1 MTTWAFGGIALSTYG
16 KVMRID
22 DYLDLP
28 ETRGQDIVLPHRHGA
43 KFVEKFFEPKSI
55 MFEIGI
61 SETGVQEIEAK
72 FDDIRKNFGK
82 RAQQLLECTLADSS
96 VRQAYA
102 RVESIMQV
110 RRTTGR
116 IAKIVVE
123 FTLSEPFFRSDAQSV
138 FTETIDANPKAMVV
152 ENVGTVAERN
162 PTIILTGPLTNVVI
176 TNPENGLTWS
186 YTGVIADGDTVTFYQ
201 DADGQYTAIH
211 SVDGE
216 VIGNVNHSGDTAFM
230 VIETGEQTLSIASV
244 SPTTGTVEI
253 SFYPPYF

>member
-1 MTTWAFGGIALSTYG
+1 MTTWAFGGIDLSTYG

-28 ETRGQDIVLPHRHGA
+28 ETRGQDITLSYRHGS
-43 KFVEKFFEPKSI
+43 KFVEKFFEPKKI
-55 MFEIGI
+55 ILEIGI
-61 SETGVQEIEAK
+61 SETDVQAIEAK
-72 FDDIRKNFGK
+72 FDAIRKNFGK
-82 RAQQLLECTLADSS
+82 RGQQLLVCTLADSS

-116 IAKIVVE
+116 IAKVVVE
-123 FTLSEPFFRSDAQSV
+123 FTLSEPFFRSDTLST
-138 FTETIDANPKAMVV
+138 FTQTIDANPKAMDV
-152 ENVGTVAERN
+152 ENVGTVEERN
-162 PTIILTGPLTNVVI
+162 PTIVLTGPLENVVI
-176 TNPENGLTWS
+176 TNPANGFIWS
-186 YTGVIADGDTVTFYQ
+186 YTGVIADGDTVTFNQ

-211 SVDGE
+211 SVSGE
-216 VIGNVNHSGDTAFM
+216 VIGNVNHQGDTAFM
-230 VIETGEQTLSIASV
+230 VIETDEQTLSIASV

>member
-1 MTTWAFGGIALSTYG
+1 MTTWAFGGIDLSTYG

-28 ETRGQDIVLPHRHGA
+28 ETRGQDITLPYRHGA
-43 KFVEKFFEPKSI
+43 KFVEKFFEPKKI
-55 MFEIGI
+55 IFEIGI
-61 SETGVQEIEAK
+61 SETDVQAIEAK

-82 RAQQLLECTLADSS
+82 RAQQLLVCTLADST

-123 FTLSEPFFRSDAQSV
+123 FTLSEPFFRSDTQSV
-138 FTETIDANPKAMVV
+138 FTETIEANPTDMDV

-162 PTIILTGPLTNVVI
+162 PTIVLTGPLENVVI
-176 TNPENGLTWS
+176 TNPANGFIWS
-186 YTGVIADGDTVTFYQ
+186 YTGIIADGDTVTFYQ
-201 DADGQYTAIH
+201 DNDGQYTAIH
-211 SVDGE
+211 SISGE
-216 VIGNVNHSGDTAFM
+216 VVGKVDHEGDTAFM
-230 VIETGEQTLSIASV
+230 VIETGEQTLNIASV
-244 SPTTGTVEI
+244 GPTTGTVEI